1 MRSADVVV
9 VATVQEVVS
18 SDISVALGD
27 TTYDMRKS
35 PEEIAEFLVI
45 ESFQGSAPGAKLHTW
60 MSTSTAFCG
69 RSFVLG
75 ATYLLYLR
83 HANRFG
89 YSRAGLCSRTKLA
102 EGADQNWIF
111 FVTCCLIIVRFGLDR
126 RHDEMVQL
134 LTICLP
140 RPAIEPFGGVH
151 VAVSAVG

>member
-1 MRSADVVV
+1 MLPMQALACSCSRSLGHNSDRAVIAAMRSADVVV

-35 PEEIAEFLVI
+35 PEDIAEFLVI

-83 HANRFG
+83 QADRFG
-89 YSRAGLCSRTKLA
+89 YYRAGLCSRTKSA
-102 EGADQNWIF
+102 EGADHE
-111 FVTCCLIIVRFGLDR
+111 LDILR
-126 RHDEMVQL
+126 YL
-134 LTICLP
+134 
-140 RPAIEPFGGVH
+140 A
-151 VAVSAVG
+151 A

>member
-1 MRSADVVV
+1 M
-9 VATVQEVVS
+9 VS

-83 HANRFG
+83 QANRFG
-89 YSRAGLCSRTKLA
+89 YYRAGLCSRTKLA
-102 EGADQNWIF
+102 EGADHE
-111 FVTCCLIIVRFGLDR
+111 LDILR
-126 RHDEMVQL
+126 YL
-134 LTICLP
+134 
-140 RPAIEPFGGVH
+140 A
-151 VAVSAVG
+151 A

>member
-83 HANRFG
+83 QANRFG
-89 YSRAGLCSRTKLA
+89 YYRAGLCSRTKLA
-102 EGADQNWIF
+102 EGADQE
-111 FVTCCLIIVRFGLDR
+111 LDIL
-126 RHDEMVQL
+126 RHL
-134 LTICLP
+134 
-140 RPAIEPFGGVH
+140 A
-151 VAVSAVG
+151 A